1 MGSSTSKSN
10 SGNGNINYSLNKNDL
25 YVILTGSIGFLLFYY
40 YAVLIISFIY
50 LSTLKITQ
58 YKYIDNLGRETELPK
73 VINFFDSLTVNS
85 PFNILS
91 KKTFQLNIDENSF
104 NYMGLSTHSYL
115 LIISV
120 FVASFLVILNGL
132 LRNYIYSVLGNI
144 IQVNPNNN
152 PYDNPACIKKT
163 DENPNLKVLANY
175 TSIATLSVF
184 FFLPFLVSYVSNIF
198 GFDNYDIKKSYWFN
212 YVVLIIIISP
222 FLLIFGLGTA
232 ISEKLNIFPNLLRLI
247 DEKDYPY
254 VNYITSSF
262 DLKFSTFSV
271 FLFVLFVF
279 AYLVYMYIDFQI
291 QGFKYKA
298 LVYFLLFL
306 LLFVFIPIF
315 LLFFCYLNIFSS
327 IRPASD
333 INNPPTNAEE
343 AGKNEID
350 SINKDGVSSLY
361 QLLVKY
367 NYPCFLKSN

>member
-40 YAVLIISFIY
+40 YAVLIISSIY

-58 YKYIDNLGRETELPK
+58 YKHIDNLGKVIELPK

-91 KKTFQLNIDENSF
+91 KKTFQLNIDDKSY
-104 NYMGLSTHSYL
+104 NYMGLSTYSYI

-152 PYDNPACIKKT
+152 PYDNQACIKKT
-163 DENPNLKVLANY
+163 NENPNLKVLANY

-198 GFDNYDIKKSYWFN
+198 GFDNYDIKKSSWFN
-212 YVVLIIIISP
+212 YIVLIIIISP
-222 FLLIFGLGTA
+222 FLLIFGLGA
-232 ISEKLNIFPNLLRLI
+232 AVSEKLNIFPNLYRLI
-247 DEKDYPY
+247 DKKDYPY
-254 VNYITSSF
+254 VDYIASSF
-262 DLKFSTFSV
+262 NLKFSTFSV
-271 FLFVLFVF
+271 FLFILFVF
-279 AYLVYMYIDFQI
+279 AYLVYMHIDFQI
-291 QGFKYKA
+291 QGGKYKA
-298 LVYFLLFL
+298 LVYVLLFL
-306 LLFVFIPIF
+306 LLFVFIPLF
-315 LLFFCYLNIFSS
+315 LVFFCYLNIFSS
-327 IRPASD
+327 IRPSSD
-333 INNPPTNAEE
+333 INNPPSSAEE
-343 AGKNEID
+343 AGQKEVD

-367 NYPCFLKSN
+367 NYPCFIK

>member
-1 MGSSTSKSN
+1 MGSTTSNSN
-10 SGNGNINYSLNKNDL
+10 SGNGNISYSLNKDNL

-58 YKYIDNLGRETELPK
+58 YKHIDNLGKVIELPK

-91 KKTFQLNIDENSF
+91 KKTFQLNIDDKSY

-152 PYDNPACIKKT
+152 PFDNPSCIKKT
-163 DENPNLKVLANY
+163 GENPNLKVLANY

-184 FFLPFLVSYVSNIF
+184 FFLPFLVSYVSRIF
-198 GFDNYDIKKSYWFN
+198 GFDNYDIKKSSWFN
-212 YVVLIIIISP
+212 YIVLIIIISP
-222 FLLIFGLGTA
+222 FLLIFGLGA
-232 ISEKLNIFPNLLRLI
+232 AVSEKLNIFPNLYRLI
-247 DEKDYPY
+247 DKKDYPY
-254 VNYITSSF
+254 VDYIASSF

-279 AYLVYMYIDFQI
+279 AYLVYMHIDFQI
-291 QGFKYKA
+291 QGGKYKA
-298 LVYFLLFL
+298 LVYVLLFL
-306 LLFVFIPIF
+306 LLFVFIPLF
-315 LLFFCYLNIFSS
+315 LVFFCYLNIFSS

-333 INNPPTNAEE
+333 INNPPSNAEE
-343 AGKNEID
+343 AGQKEID

-367 NYPCFLKSN
+367 NYPCFIK